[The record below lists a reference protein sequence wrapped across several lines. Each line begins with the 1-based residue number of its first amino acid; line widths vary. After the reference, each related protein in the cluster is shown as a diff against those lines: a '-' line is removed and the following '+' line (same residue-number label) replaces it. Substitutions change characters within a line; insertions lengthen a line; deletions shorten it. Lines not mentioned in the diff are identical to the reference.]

1 MTHTGKMNS
10 NGKRVFGRGVDSRI
24 SGSRKVN
31 RYIREFTEALGG
43 EGRLNVGEL
52 HTIKRL
58 AALTLLAERQEVWL
72 VTNSPKYNADEHI
85 RNVGKIKL
93 ITDDLDF
100 PEKRR
105 SHSGGGDDP
114 EYEDADPDAPQNLEE
129 FLEREAKKPGFG
141 KAIPAAQIGAA
152 KRKRARL

>member
-1 MTHTGKMNS
+1 MTSTGKMNS

-105 SHSGGGDDP
+105 SHSGGAASEIEEIPG
-114 EYEDADPDAPQNLEE
+114 ETLEE
-129 FLEREAKKPGFG
+129 FLEREAKKLGFG
-141 KAIPAAQIGAA
+141 KPISAAQIGAA